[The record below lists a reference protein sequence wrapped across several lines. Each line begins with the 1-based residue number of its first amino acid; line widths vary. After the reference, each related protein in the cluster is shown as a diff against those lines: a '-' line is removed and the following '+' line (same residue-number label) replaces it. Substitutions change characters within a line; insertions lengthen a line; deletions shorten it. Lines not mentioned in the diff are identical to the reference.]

1 MSAKVLIL
9 AIVENNMQSV
19 DVAQMQSPTTNSI
32 LP

>member
-19 DVAQMQSPTTNSI
+19 DVGQMQSPTTNSI